1 VISGTPPRRPS
12 RTTGR
17 LMILI
22 AAAGLAMTA
31 LAGCQILGAYTG
43 LPLGGADDGFS
54 DDPDPCASASDLPGS
69 QYRTGSATVTF
80 SDGSA
85 PLKLTLQGGQYVPAD
100 AGSATLDC
108 FGAGSEAAY
117 QDSAGVWMLS
127 IEIPNDGPGTTS
139 PSTGPST
146 GTGAGQAAGAGTGQA
161 TVFLLRTDNARAG
174 QAVQSDSCYSALK
187 ETGPKGFSGT
197 VTCQRVVWMGEGPG
211 GSGST
216 SSAPFDMTVTFT
228 ATP

>member
-85 PLKLTLQGGQYVPAD
+85 PLKLTLQGGQYVGVD
-100 AGSATLDC
+100 ASPATLDC
-108 FGAGSEAAY
+108 FGAGTEAAY

-127 IEIPNDGPGTTS
+127 IEMPNDGTAS
-139 PSTGPST
+139 
-146 GTGAGQAAGAGTGQA
+146 ANAGAGPA